1 MLLNADPVLEK
12 LHGVDLSCYK
22 LFLEKNYWCSATQN
36 AASKLTA
43 NNILLL

>member
-1 MLLNADPVLEK
+1 MLLHADPVLEK

-22 LFLEKNYWCSATQN
+22 SFLVKNYWCFATQN

-43 NNILLL
+43 NKILLL